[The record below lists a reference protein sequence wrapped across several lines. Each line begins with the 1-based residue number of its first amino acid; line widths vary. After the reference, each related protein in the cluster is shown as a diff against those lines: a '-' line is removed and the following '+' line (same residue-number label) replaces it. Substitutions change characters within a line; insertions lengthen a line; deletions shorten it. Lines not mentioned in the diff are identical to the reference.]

1 MLMTGSIILMLGVAA
16 IRSDQP
22 GFDLFFVGLAVFFLG
37 FVFWNRWRS
46 KERRSTR
53 FSKFKKRPKE
63 DEKNTQEADDRWE
76 NSFDE

>member
-1 MLMTGSIILMLGVAA
+1 MAGSIILMLGVAA

-22 GFDLFFVGLAVFFLG
+22 GFDLFIIGLVLFFLG

-53 FSKFKKRPKE
+53 FSKFKNRPKE
-63 DEKNTQEADDRWE
+63 DEKDTQEEDYRWE
-76 NSFDE
+76 NSIDE